1 MKLLDQKLTGL
12 KISKLILKTF
22 SILELLLTV
31 NQFKM
36 KKIIFLSAFLLSFSL
51 IAQGSVRMYNLNVKR
66 GYESSVVET
75 FSDFAGGQKWKSG
88 GVMLQAV
95 GFKDGVTHRIVVWG
109 DPENWGTE
117 KEKTDEEWALY
128 REKMNNYTYPNT
140 GGNAMGSLL
149 GFTEGDWK
157 KNLSARVYDVK
168 VHDPAKFKKAWD
180 KNVKAA
186 EKILGDRRIGL
197 VSYEVGGTPGA
208 THGLVI
214 YGKNL
219 NDVQVTLRKIQKT
232 KAFQEYISSRG
243 QVDYIQ
249 TYTTY
254 TVKRFQ

>member
-1 MKLLDQKLTGL
+1 MGL
-12 KISKLILKTF
+12 
-22 SILELLLTV
+22 LLLTI

-36 KKIIFLSAFLLSFSL
+36 KKIIFLSTFLLSFGL

-157 KNLSARVYDVK
+157 KNLSARVYDVQ

-232 KAFQEYISSRG
+232 KAFQEYNSSRG
-243 QVDYIQ
+243 EVDYLQ